1 MSASLT
7 LFFPTFPFD
16 FLMFSGGSKGTFG
29 RKRLICFSYFV
40 VQLYEAHKQMNI
52 EKLDKS
58 LSYKSLES
66 ARKVAEEMQKQAS
79 DYAKVAGQERGN

>member
-1 MSASLT
+1 
-7 LFFPTFPFD
+7 
-16 FLMFSGGSKGTFG
+16 
-29 RKRLICFSYFV
+29 
-40 VQLYEAHKQMNI
+40 MNI

>member
-1 MSASLT
+1 MSAS
-7 LFFPTFPFD
+7 
-16 FLMFSGGSKGTFG
+16 
-29 RKRLICFSYFV
+29 LICFSYFV

-79 DYAKVAGQERGN
+79 DYAKVAGQERGNYVILKLNQFLWLLAEAKSFAP

>member
-1 MSASLT
+1 
-7 LFFPTFPFD
+7 
-16 FLMFSGGSKGTFG
+16 
-29 RKRLICFSYFV
+29 
-40 VQLYEAHKQMNI
+40 MNI

-79 DYAKVAGQERGN
+79 DYAKVAGQERGNYVILKLSHSL